1 LNNINKTLNELDLKL
16 NKENNKTYQIYNS
29 YNDKKRKKLIIKKE
43 KMN

>member
-1 LNNINKTLNELDLKL
+1 MNNINKTLNELDLKL
-16 NKENNKTYQIYNS
+16 NKENNKAYRIYNS